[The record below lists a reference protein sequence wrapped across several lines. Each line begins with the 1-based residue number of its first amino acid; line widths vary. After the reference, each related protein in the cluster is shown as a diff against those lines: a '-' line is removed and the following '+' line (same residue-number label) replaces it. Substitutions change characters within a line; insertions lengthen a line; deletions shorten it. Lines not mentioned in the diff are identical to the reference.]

1 MVLVSNYIIKLS
13 FFPFNQD
20 VKVFETGKKTTPKMD
35 GASLS
40 FSKTGAKL
48 GAVLSNGTY
57 IWNTQSGVLFI
68 IYRISNCN

>member
-1 MVLVSNYIIKLS
+1 M
-13 FFPFNQD
+13 
-20 VKVFETGKKTTPKMD
+20 FETGKKTTPKME

-57 IWNTQSGVLFI
+57 IWNTQSGALCITYKIV
-68 IYRISNCN
+68 ISD

>member
-1 MVLVSNYIIKLS
+1 M
-13 FFPFNQD
+13 
-20 VKVFETGKKTTPKMD
+20 FETGKKTTSKMD
-35 GASLS
+35 GATLS

-68 IYRISNCN
+68 FQKNIYL

>member
-1 MVLVSNYIIKLS
+1 M
-13 FFPFNQD
+13 
-20 VKVFETGKKTTPKMD
+20 FETGKKTTPKMD

-68 IYRISNCN
+68 IHRISTNL